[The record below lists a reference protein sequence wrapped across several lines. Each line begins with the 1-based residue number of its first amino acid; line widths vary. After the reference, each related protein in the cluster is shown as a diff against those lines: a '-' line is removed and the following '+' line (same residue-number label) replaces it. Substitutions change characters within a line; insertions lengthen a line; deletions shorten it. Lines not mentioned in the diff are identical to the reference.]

1 MSLIGR
7 RKSPGWEK
15 ISPRVVPNIKRVS
28 KATRKSKTIKIVNP
42 ISRRKINLN
51 GPTHKRLIGEGI
63 LNIDGVDIRSKKS
76 RVKIKTQK
84 PKAQK
89 SRGKIKTQKSKAKT
103 KPKAQK
109 SQPQKS
115 KPKTKS
121 KSKPPKPQLQPP
133 KLQPSRLYGDV
144 AGNIM
149 RFLPEKVMVKVSKY
163 KKEYP
168 KQNLL
173 SYPFDL
179 SDVERCQAFT
189 DSDFD
194 VLIKN
199 QNIDRQDLFECVV
212 MRGLTDKIK
221 ILLKDPKVD
230 PRFLDVVTFY
240 TMGHRWNFY
249 YVFTKKYVA
258 SFRLH
263 HDNQMTWD
271 MIKKFSGKEIRS
283 LWFNIFDEL
292 KLGKPLENN
301 LPLSEFNFLE
311 NILKKDVPVYDD
323 GYDLGTGISYH
334 GVSFYEYDPRR
345 LELLEEEYKKEQKAI
360 IRVD

>member
-1 MSLIGR
+1 MSLIRR

-28 KATRKSKTIKIVNP
+28 KATRKSKTTKIVNP

-51 GPTHKRLIGEGI
+51 GPTHKKLIREGI

-89 SRGKIKTQKSKAKT
+89 SKTQSQ

-109 SQPQKS
+109 SKPQKS
-115 KPKTKS
+115 KPKTQS
-121 KSKPPKPQLQPP
+121 QKSKPT
-133 KLQPSRLYGDV
+133 RLDGDV
-144 AGNIM
+144 TGNIM
-149 RFLPEKVMVKVSKY
+149 RFLPEKVMVEVSKY

-179 SDVERCQAFT
+179 SDVERCQAFSN
-189 DSDFD
+189 SDFD

-199 QNIDRQDLFECVV
+199 QNIDRQDLFQCVV

-240 TMGHRWNFY
+240 DVGHRWNWY

-258 SFRLH
+258 IFRLH

-271 MIKKFSGKEIRS
+271 MIKKFSGKEISS
-283 LWFNIFDEL
+283 LWFNIKNEL
-292 KLGKPLENN
+292 KLGKKLEND

-323 GYDLGTGISYH
+323 DYDLDTGISYH

-345 LELLEEEYKKEQKAI
+345 LELLEDEYKKEQKAI